1 MYLVRQVLD
10 KQIDDKDGSKAGKV
24 DDLVLD
30 LHDDGAL
37 EVVAI
42 LTGPNSAVSQLPGW
56 IVGLT
61 NWIRTTILGL
71 TDRTKPEEIDWS
83 HITRIDVT
91 VHLDLDRREAGLIR
105 SQQTIWERWLKP
117 LPFSER

>member
-10 KQIDDKDGSKAGKV
+10 KQLDDKDGSKAGKV
-24 DDLVLD
+24 DDLLLE
-30 LHDDGAL
+30 LHDDGSL

-56 IVGLT
+56 VQGLT
-61 NWIRTTILGL
+61 NWIRTAILQL
-71 TDRTKPEEIDWS
+71 KDRTEPVEVDWS
-83 HITRIDVT
+83 HVTRIDVT

-105 SQQTIWERWLKP
+105 SQQSIWERWLKP

>member
-10 KQIDDKDGSKAGKV
+10 KQIVDNDGSKAGKV
-24 DDLVLD
+24 DDLL
-30 LHDDGAL
+30 LELRDDGSP

-56 IVGLT
+56 IQGLT
-61 NWIRTTILGL
+61 NWIRTAILRL
-71 TDRTKPEEIDWS
+71 DNRTEMVEVEWS
-83 HITRIDVT
+83 HVTRIDVA
-91 VHLDLDRREAGLIR
+91 VHLDLDRREAGLIG
-105 SQQTIWERWLKP
+105 SQQSIWERWLNP